1 MPTRLFKTGKKL
13 TALLGAFLGILSVES
28 QANNLSQIQQ
38 QIKQQEQ
45 KIAEQKRKQN
55 QLQSTLKTQE
65 NKINSA
71 IGELRQTETSL
82 AETRKLI
89 AETNRQIALL
99 EKQEKEQKAK
109 LAKQLDKI
117 YRSGNP
123 SSVVEHLISDEA
135 QKSDRMKVYY
145 QHLNQARMALIA
157 ELKATRSQLEEQKN
171 LVAQQQKTQQEQLS
185 GQKKQQQELQKAKNE
200 REKTLA
206 QLNKNLQQDESRLE
220 TLRANE
226 NALKQE
232 IERAA
237 QAAQKQEKQERENL
251 AQKKLEQEKKN
262 NKPYQPTEQEQRLI
276 RSGGGLSGKYDY
288 PVTGKILHRFGST
301 QAGEVKWKG
310 IVIAAANGSP
320 VKAIADGRVI
330 LSSWLQGYGL
340 VVVLDHGKGYM
351 SLYGYNQAVS
361 VKTGT
366 LVKGGQKIAEVGSSG
381 GQGQSGLYF
390 EIRRQ
395 GQAINPQGWLK

>member
-1 MPTRLFKTGKKL
+1 MLRQYFKTSKKS
-13 TALLGAFLGILSVES
+13 TALLMILCGFLPLWGN
-28 QANNLSQIQQ
+28 ANNLSQVQQ

-45 KIAEQKRKQN
+45 KIAEQKRRQN
-55 QLQSTLKTQE
+55 QLQSTLKNQE
-65 NKINSA
+65 NKVNSA
-71 IGELRQTETSL
+71 IGELRQTESNL

-89 AETNRQIALL
+89 AEANKQIALL
-99 EKQEKEQKAK
+99 EKQEKAQKAK
-109 LAKQLDKI
+109 LAKQLDGI
-117 YRSGNP
+117 YRAGNP
-123 SSVVEHLISDEA
+123 SSVVEHLIADDA

-145 QHLNQARMALIA
+145 QHLNQARLALIA
-157 ELKATRSQLEEQKN
+157 ELKATRAQLVEQRA
-171 LVAQQQKTQQEQLS
+171 LVAQQQKTQQEQLA
-185 GQKKQQQELQKAKNE
+185 GQKKQQQELQKAKSE

-206 QLNKNLQQDESRLE
+206 QLNKALQQDEQRLE
-220 TLRANE
+220 TLKANE
-226 NALKQE
+226 NALRQE

-237 QAAQKQEKQERENL
+237 QAAKKQEQQEKEQL
-251 AQKKLEQEKKN
+251 AQRKLEQEKKN

-276 RSGGGLSGKYDY
+276 RSGGGLSGKYAY
-288 PVTGKILHRFGST
+288 PVKGNILHRFGST

-310 IVIAAANGSP
+310 IVIAARTGST
-320 VKAIADGRVI
+320 VNAIADGRVI

-366 LVKGGQKIAEVGSSG
+366 LVKAGQKIAEVGNSG

-395 GQAINPQGWLK
+395 GQAINPQRWLR

>member
-1 MPTRLFKTGKKL
+1 MPTTFIKTGNKL
-13 TALLGAFLGILSVES
+13 TALLGAFFCILSIES

-55 QLQSTLKTQE
+55 QIQSTLKTQE

-71 IGELRQTETSL
+71 IGELRQTENNL

-99 EKQEKEQKAK
+99 EKQEKEQKVK
-109 LAKQLDKI
+109 LAKQLDNI

-123 SSVVEHLISDEA
+123 SSVVEHLIADDA

-145 QHLNQARMALIA
+145 QHLNQARMALIS
-157 ELKATRSQLEEQKN
+157 ELKATRSQLQEQKN
-171 LVAQQQKTQQEQLS
+171 LVSQQQKIQQEQLS
-185 GQKKQQQELQKAKNE
+185 GQKKQQQDLQKAKNE

-220 TLRANE
+220 TLKANE

-232 IERAA
+232 IERAS
-237 QAAQKQEKQERENL
+237 QVAQKQEQQEKEQL
-251 AQKKLEQEKKN
+251 AQRKLEQEKKH
-262 NKPYQPTEQEQRLI
+262 NKPYQPTEQEKQLT
-276 RSGGGLSGKYDY
+276 RSRDGLAGKYAY
-288 PVTGKILHRFGST
+288 PVNGKVLHRFGST

-310 IVIAAANGSP
+310 IVISAANGSA

-395 GQAINPQGWLK
+395 GQAINPQSWLK

>member
-1 MPTRLFKTGKKL
+1 MPRLFKTEKKL
-13 TALLGAFLGILSVES
+13 TALLGAFFCILSIES

-45 KIAEQKRKQN
+45 KIAEQKRKQT
-55 QLQSTLKTQE
+55 QLQSTLKSQE

-71 IGELRQTETSL
+71 IGELRQTETNL

-109 LAKQLDKI
+109 LAKQLDNI

-123 SSVVEHLISDEA
+123 YSVVEHLISEDA

-157 ELKATRSQLEEQKN
+157 ELKATRSQLQEQKN
-171 LVAQQQKTQQEQLS
+171 VVAQQQKTQQEQLS

-206 QLNKNLQQDESRLE
+206 QLSKNLQQDESRLE

-232 IERAA
+232 IERAS
-237 QAAQKQEKQERENL
+237 QAAQKQEKQEREHL

-276 RSGGGLSGKYDY
+276 RSGAGLSGKYDY
-288 PVTGKILHRFGST
+288 PVAGKILQRFGST

-310 IVIAAANGSP
+310 IVIAATNGSP

-381 GQGQSGLYF
+381 GQGQSSLYF

-395 GQAINPQGWLK
+395 GQAINPQRWLK